1 MYRIKE
7 FSKLAKITVK
17 TLRYYEKE
25 GLLKPAFVNNNSYR
39 YYDASQLVIL
49 SKIISLR
56 QIGFSIKQIK
66 EIFAKDMLREKLTE
80 RKNCVLKEISEYRFI
95 ISKIDYLLEKNEMKY
110 QITIKDVPE
119 YIIYYKEGVIQTID
133 DIGNFYRKKRSR
145 MSGIKPKSKMYWTWL
160 LLFRI
165 LRQRIYKRKS

>member
-66 EIFAKDMLREKLTE
+66 EIFAKDMLREK
-80 RKNCVLKEISEYRFI
+80 
-95 ISKIDYLLEKNEMKY
+95 
-110 QITIKDVPE
+110 
-119 YIIYYKEGVIQTID
+119 
-133 DIGNFYRKKRSR
+133 
-145 MSGIKPKSKMYWTWL
+145 
-160 LLFRI
+160 
-165 LRQRIYKRKS
+165 